1 MAITSQVAQLLE
13 SAATSAQLVL
23 ITAGLCGP
31 HPPHPMYPQHRV
43 VGGEMVPRRLGD
55 AAREQNPRAGPAEAG
70 RGPPV
75 RAVGGWGA
83 FSS

>member
-1 MAITSQVAQLLE
+1 
-13 SAATSAQLVL
+13 
-23 ITAGLCGP
+23 
-31 HPPHPMYPQHRV
+31 MYPQHRV